1 MRRISL
7 SIAIT
12 ALMLATPSVYAETY
26 RISGTATYS
35 NSVPVEVGKVQV
47 ECEEFEYDCH
57 TFRGIETTTSR
68 NGEFTLTLELDDSYD
83 GAEIFLGLKGE
94 RFSHLIDLEES
105 RSPPSGIVNQ
115 DIMLQQDSP
124 PAPLFTGL
132 ACGGAVIAIAFIA
145 ALDRK
150 PAPTVN
156 RTHGHRTTALDIAT
170 CPICGERTE
179 SYLLIRH
186 LIVDHEI
193 EPSEASGMAE
203 QASSEEE

>member
-1 MRRISL
+1 MRSILVPFAVTSL
-7 SIAIT
+7 IF
-12 ALMLATPSVYAETY
+12 ALPSVSAESY
-26 RISGTATYS
+26 SISGTATYS
-35 NSVPVEVGKVQV
+35 NAVPVEIGKIQV
-47 ECEEFEYDCH
+47 ECEEYEYDCH
-57 TFRGIETTTSR
+57 TFRGIETTTDR
-68 NGEFTLTLELDDSYD
+68 KGEFTVTLELDESYD
-83 GAEIFLGLKGE
+83 GAEIFLALKGE
-94 RFSHLIDLEES
+94 RFSHTIDLDES
-105 RSPPSGIVNQ
+105 RSPPSGNVNH

-150 PAPTVN
+150 PAPTVS
-156 RTHGHRTTALDIAT
+156 RAEQRTTALEIVS

-193 EPSEASGMAE
+193 DPGEASAI
-203 QASSEEE
+203 ADRTSPEEE